1 MNCAFR
7 LPKAVDCEISLV
19 LHSKVDAKENTLNLY
34 LVSLP
39 PNVLLLDISSRSVRA
54 IIDDRLGSGETVVVS
69 TNCDIDASRARGR
82 KQCRRNGPFCFIV
95 PRDISIL

>member
-7 LPKAVDCEISLV
+7 WPKTVDCEISLV
-19 LHSKVDAKENTLNLY
+19 LHSKVEAKENTLNLY

-54 IIDDRLGSGETVVVS
+54 IIDDRLGSGCQYFFFFFFFFLVELKDT
-69 TNCDIDASRARGR
+69 
-82 KQCRRNGPFCFIV
+82 
-95 PRDISIL
+95 